1 MKKRKSLGSLV
12 AVTVLG
18 GLVVT
23 NIIILL
29 LSSFLSSQILRHET
43 LEEITVLTK
52 QIAEKIDNKLEK
64 EIAVL
69 QTMAQSPAFTA
80 QSTPV
85 AEKNR
90 YGMEM
95 SKTLEYRVL
104 FEIDAA
110 GKGHNLNDS
119 GKSFDVSQRE
129 YFLEAMKGKGYIS
142 EILED
147 VVTGDPVVI
156 FATPI
161 RKNGKISGVLAGVK
175 EIGFFNKFSE
185 ALDWKSSGKIV
196 VMDNEGRVLGHT
208 DTKFS
213 EGAPNL
219 LELAKTDKTLE
230 SVAKFFSENMVNKES
245 GEGKFRLGN
254 HERLAG
260 FSTLSLKNW
269 KVMVTVDES
278 EVLASQGKLVMILSL
293 VTLIATLI
301 FGLLLYIFVTR
312 RLGKSLIG
320 TNKNIEQLSSLNLAD
335 TLPHDF
341 STYQTE
347 IGDIYRAVAFLQ
359 ENLRSVVKQV
369 RSSIDKLTA
378 SSNDFSRSC
387 DTASVMA
394 NDITRTVDEIA
405 QGASEQAGEVQGG
418 VNDLEMMARQME
430 RNTVQMEDMVEASK
444 RVEQLQQEGSKQIES
459 LMASTKDNIG
469 ISLQIREAI
478 KQTEQ
483 SVSEIQGAG
492 ETIQSISEQINLLAL
507 NAAIEAA
514 RAGEAG
520 RGFAVVADEIR
531 KLAESSS
538 HSTSQ
543 IRQSVK
549 TLSDRTQYAVEQIEQ
564 SEEVVETQSREV
576 EGMNEKFGGISEAI
590 SVLKETIDQIFAAN
604 HRINEAREKVSEVM
618 TNVAALTEE
627 NAASTE
633 EIAASMQ
640 EQKEAFEQ
648 IAMESKGLLELG
660 EDLERIIQGFQV

>member
-12 AVTVLG
+12 TISVLG
-18 GLVVT
+18 GLIIT
-23 NIIILL
+23 NVIILL
-29 LSSFLSSQILRHET
+29 LSSFLSSQILTEET
-43 LEEITVLTK
+43 HDEIAALTK
-52 QIAEKIDNKLEK
+52 QITEKIDNRLEK

-69 QTMAQSPAFTA
+69 STMAESPVFTT
-80 QSTPV
+80 QGVSLSD
-85 AEKNR
+85 KNS
-90 YGMEM
+90 YATEM
-95 SKTLEYRVL
+95 AKKLEYRVF
-104 FEIDAA
+104 FEIDTT
-110 GKGHNLNDS
+110 GKGRNLDEA
-119 GKSFDVSQRE
+119 GKSFDVSTRE
-129 YFLEAMKGKGYIS
+129 YFLDAMKGNSYIS
-142 EILED
+142 EILQD
-147 VVTGDPVVI
+147 VVTGKPIVI
-156 FATPI
+156 IATPI
-161 RKNGKISGVLAGVK
+161 RKNGNISGVLAGVK
-175 EIGFFNKFSE
+175 EVGFFNKFGQGLE
-185 ALDWKSSGKIV
+185 WKSSGKIV
-196 VMDNEGRVLGHT
+196 IMDTEGRIIGHT
-208 DTKFS
+208 DTKLS
-213 EGAPNL
+213 DGAPNL
-219 LELAKTDKTLE
+219 LEMAKNDKKFE
-230 SVAKFFSENMVNKES
+230 SVAKFFVDNMVQNRVGS
-245 GEGKFRLGN
+245 GKFHIGNRDRLT
-254 HERLAG
+254 G
-260 FSTLSLKNW
+260 FNSLTLKNW
-269 KVMVTVDES
+269 RVMVTVDEA
-278 EVLASQGKLVMILSL
+278 EVLVSQKKLVLILSL
-293 VTLIATLI
+293 VTAILTLI
-301 FGLLLYIFVTR
+301 FGILLYFFVTR
-312 RLGKSLIG
+312 RLGKSLFG
-320 TNKNIEQLSSLNLAD
+320 TNRNIEQLSGLNLAD

-341 STYQTE
+341 STYKTE
-347 IGDIYRAVAFLQ
+347 IGDIYRAVVFLQ